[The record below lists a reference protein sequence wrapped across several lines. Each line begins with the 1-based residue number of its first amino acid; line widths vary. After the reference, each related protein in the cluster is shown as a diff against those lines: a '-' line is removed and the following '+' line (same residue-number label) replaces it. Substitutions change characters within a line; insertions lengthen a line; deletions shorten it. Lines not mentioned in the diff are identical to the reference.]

1 MAGEQAEVL
10 TQEYWDSLSPEEQE
24 ALGEDMKVADVDT
37 SSSEG
42 SGEDTGESAGEGSGE
57 DAGEGAESTAN
68 AGESESGSGE
78 EPGSGEESGSG
89 EGTDTTGEQSGE
101 SGGQDEEAG
110 TAETETSAETGEST
124 GTGEEGTEGQGV
136 DQPLFAGD
144 TQSQDTGSEGT
155 SESGEGEEGAEQRS
169 ETAQRL
175 EQIPEEISQLNQQ
188 FDDGEI
194 GFTEYLDKRD
204 ALRQEQT
211 RLEVL
216 PEVEKTYEQRRQE
229 EQQQS
234 LEQQWRNDVTNFT
247 QNDAPDM
254 LQDIDTYNKW
264 VELTNAKLDNP
275 DYDNMSNQQILDE
288 AAKETRAI
296 RGLPQPGQQ
305 EREKS
310 EASRAAEARK
320 GANQSR
326 KSEAEQTQS
335 LSGVPEA
342 AASEGSPDKFTYL
355 DQLME
360 NDPEKFEAEVAKLSE
375 TERDEYARR

>member
-1 MAGEQAEVL
+1 MADEAETL
-10 TQEYWDSLSPEEQE
+10 SQEYWDGLSPEEQE
-24 ALGEDMKVADVDT
+24 ALGDVQITGADTSTAESAGDTGEEGTEGGEDT
-37 SSSEG
+37 SSAEGAEGGSEEEAG
-42 SGEDTGESAGEGSGE
+42 AEGGEDTT
-57 DAGEGAESTAN
+57 AEQPA
-68 AGESESGSGE
+68 
-78 EPGSGEESGSG
+78 
-89 EGTDTTGEQSGE
+89 E

-110 TAETETSAETGEST
+110 TAETETTKETGESA
-124 GTGEEGTEGQGV
+124 GTGEEGGEKQGL
-136 DQPLFAGD
+136 DQPLFARD
-144 TQSQDTGSEGT
+144 AQSQDTGTEGAD
-155 SESGEGEEGAEQRS
+155 ESGESQEGGEQKS

-175 EQIPEEISQLNQQ
+175 EQIPQEINQLNQQ

-234 LEQQWRNDVTNFT
+234 LEEQWRNDVTNFT

-275 DYDNMSNQQILDE
+275 RYDNVSNKEILEE

-296 RGLPQPGQQ
+296 RRLAQPGQNTGKT
-305 EREKS
+305 EENK
-310 EASRAAEARK
+310 AAEARK

-326 KSEAEQTQS
+326 KKEAEQTQS

-342 AASEGSPDKFTYL
+342 AASEGATDKFTYL

-360 NDPEKFEAEVAKLSE
+360 NDPAKFEAEVAKLSE
-375 TERDEYARR
+375 AERDEYARR